1 MDASTM
7 IIIAAIAAGAAWIAV
22 LVWVIRQ
29 IVEDTRSSPVA
40 RLLWIVVVVV
50 MPVFG
55 PVPWAFVRW
64 QFPVYAGTPQQAPR

>member
-1 MDASTM
+1 MDATTM
-7 IIIAAIAAGAAWIAV
+7 IVIAAIAAGAAWIAV

-40 RLLWIVVVVV
+40 RLLWIVVVVA

-55 PVPWAFVRW
+55 PVLWAFVRW
-64 QFPVYAGTPQQAPR
+64 QLPVYAGTPQQAPR